1 MAGSPKKSPAGG
13 TWDGIYDP
21 CRPNDRLLLNM
32 KGSIS
37 EFAVLRARMLDAA
50 RAKARRGELRSGSE
64 WDVRQL
70 IEAPN
75 LSRTSRPA
83 SARNLKGSI

>member
-64 WDVRQL
+64 WDVQPTYRSTQPEQDEQARQ
-70 IEAPN
+70 
-75 LSRTSRPA
+75 RP
-83 SARNLKGSI
+83 